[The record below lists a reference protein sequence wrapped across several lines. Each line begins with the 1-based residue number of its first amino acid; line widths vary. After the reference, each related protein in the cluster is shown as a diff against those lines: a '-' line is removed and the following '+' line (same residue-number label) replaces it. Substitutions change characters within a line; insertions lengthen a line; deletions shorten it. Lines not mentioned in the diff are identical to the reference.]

1 MPPQAGWAFNFQG
14 TMNPSRI
21 ITITHKNTDGELEQ
35 AEVRMLY
42 CAASETGFQSL
53 SGEIIDVFNPE
64 IEKDEKGEIVIKS
77 APKATDMHYIQL
89 AIACIVAAYES
100 EGKEPPI
107 TSEDIMYHAT
117 REEVVKLV
125 QAVVEM
131 RTEWLFVPSSI
142 PNEMKPSEEGGK
154 RKNVKTPTKHSKRS

>member
-1 MPPQAGWAFNFQG
+1 
-14 TMNPSRI
+14 MNPERI
-21 ITITHKNTDGELEQ
+21 IKITHKNADGTAEQ
-35 AEVRMLY
+35 VEVKMLY

-53 SGEIIDVFNPE
+53 SGEVIDVFNPE
-64 IEKDEKGEIVIKS
+64 VGKDEKGEIVIKS

-125 QAVVEM
+125 QAVVEL

-154 RKNVKTPTKHSKRS
+154 RKNGQTPTRRSKRA

>member
-1 MPPQAGWAFNFQG
+1 
-14 TMNPSRI
+14 MNPERI
-21 ITITHKNTDGELEQ
+21 IKITRKNADGTAEQ
-35 AEVRMLY
+35 VDVKMLY

-53 SGEIIDVFNPE
+53 SGEVIDVFNPE
-64 IEKDEKGEIVIKS
+64 IGKDEKGEIVIKS

-100 EGKEPPI
+100 DGKEPPI

-131 RTEWLFVPSSI
+131 RTEWLFVPSTI
-142 PNEMKPSEEGGK
+142 PNEMKPAEDGGK
-154 RKNVKTPTKHSKRS
+154 RKNGQTPTRRSKRS